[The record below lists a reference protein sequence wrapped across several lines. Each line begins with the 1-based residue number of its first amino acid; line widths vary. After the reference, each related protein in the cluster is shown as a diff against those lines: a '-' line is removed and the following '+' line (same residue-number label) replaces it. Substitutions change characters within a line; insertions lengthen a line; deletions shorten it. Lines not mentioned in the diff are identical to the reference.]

1 VARRV
6 VLACFA
12 ALVVGAL
19 LFPAVPV
26 VARPPALELASVG
39 VDGAEGNGSSFGSS
53 ISADGRYVAFASSAA
68 TLVPGDTNGAEDVFV
83 HDRSTGHTTRVSL
96 SSLGV
101 QGDRDSYDPAIS
113 ADGRY
118 VAFASFAT
126 TLVPGDANRE
136 LDVFLHDRDSGA
148 TTLVSVASDGAQGD
162 GPSLAPSISGDG
174 RRVAFESDAA
184 NLVAGDANRTEDVF
198 VRDIPSGKTTR
209 VSLGWQD
216 AEGQRPSF
224 GGVISADGKVVGF
237 ESFAPLVPDDTN
249 RMLDVFVRDLAAKKT
264 TRSSVASGGEEGDAG
279 SFSPALSA
287 DGRYVAFA
295 SSATGLVPGDRNG
308 LLDVFLHDRETG
320 TTDRVSVA
328 SDGGEADGF
337 SFTPALS
344 ADGRYIA
351 FPSEATDLVPGD
363 TNGIRD
369 VFVRDVVAGRT
380 SRLGTPSGG
389 GEGNGPSLAPAIS
402 ASGGVV
408 AFGSFASN
416 LVAGDSN
423 ALQDVFV
430 AVPEEVK

>member
-6 VLACFA
+6 VLSCLA
-12 ALVVGAL
+12 ALVAGAL

-39 VDGAEGNGSSFGSS
+39 VNGAEGDGSSFGSS

-83 HDRSTGHTTRVSL
+83 HDRSTGQTTRVSV
-96 SSLGV
+96 SSLGL

-126 TLVPGDANRE
+126 TLVPGDANGE
-136 LDVFLHDRDSGA
+136 LDVFLHDRESGA
-148 TTLVSVASDGAQGD
+148 TTLVSVASDGAQGN

-174 RRVAFESDAA
+174 RRVAFESSAD
-184 NLVAGDANRTEDVF
+184 NLVAGDTNRTEDVF
-198 VRDIPSGKTTR
+198 VRDIPTGKTTR
-209 VSLGWQD
+209 VSVGWQD
-216 AEGQRPSF
+216 REGQRPSF
-224 GGVISADGKVVGF
+224 GAAISADGKVVGF

-249 RMLDVFVRDLAAKKT
+249 RMLDVYVRDLAAKKT

-295 SSATGLVPGDRNG
+295 SSATDLVPGDRNG
-308 LLDVFLHDRETG
+308 LLDVFLHDRQTG
-320 TTDRVSVA
+320 KTERVSVA
-328 SDGGEADGF
+328 SDGREADGF

-344 ADGRYIA
+344 ADGRFVA

-363 TNGIRD
+363 TNGVRD
-369 VFVRDVVAGRT
+369 IFVRDVVAGRT
-380 SRLGTPSGG
+380 TRLCQ
-389 GEGNGPSLAPAIS
+389 GNGPSLAPAIS
-402 ASGGVV
+402 ASGAVV

-416 LVAGDSN
+416 LVPGDSN

-430 AVPEEVK
+430 APGEAK